1 VRTINNLSLAT
12 TFNGNIYVAS
22 VFEITGSQVATHS
35 NYHPVSV
42 ESKRLYINGHY
53 ETFLF
58 PTKYGT
64 ETALSSQPSHTLQYK
79 MVGV

>member
-1 VRTINNLSLAT
+1 
-12 TFNGNIYVAS
+12 
-22 VFEITGSQVATHS
+22 VATHS